1 MRICWGPVLSRL
13 WAGWQEAIMKDSK
26 VGTSQV
32 PARPQH
38 IWQGGCYDLGS
49 ERGAHVGRVEA
60 VRDSEA
66 RIKTECL

>member
-1 MRICWGPVLSRL
+1 
-13 WAGWQEAIMKDSK
+13 MKDSK